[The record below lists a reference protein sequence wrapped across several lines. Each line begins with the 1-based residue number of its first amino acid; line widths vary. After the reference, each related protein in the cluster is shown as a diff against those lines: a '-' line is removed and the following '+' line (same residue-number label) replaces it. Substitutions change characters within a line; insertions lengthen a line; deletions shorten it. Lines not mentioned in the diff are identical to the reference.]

1 LLRFWGVLGLGLAMM
16 GAVSAQ
22 EPLPCPV
29 RPQML
34 LYLQRQRGVCAELIL
49 TQPYIPGRVFTSIAA
64 DADGVLY
71 IAEPSAG
78 VVWTATDTDSDAVP
92 DALRP
97 LLTGLEAPASLLLHA
112 GTLYITGGRRLYAYD
127 GQALLTLRDDLPV
140 EAGRAARLLT
150 VHEGRLL
157 LSVGGC
163 RGCAEAGRVI
173 SLALNGSDEMT
184 LLTSVDV
191 LAALSADAL
200 YLTTG
205 AGEDALW
212 VWEPGQAPRLVM
224 RFGFGAEPTAL
235 LRYDGAAFPQFQ
247 NHVLVMLAGTELTE
261 YPHGFSLMAVE
272 DLGEAVMR
280 ASSIVPSA
288 HDTPAVS
295 VPLGQV
301 YANPPAEKF
310 NHISGGLAPQRLG
323 GLAVDARGW
332 IYLLLARGSVI
343 LLRP

>member
-1 LLRFWGVLGLGLAMM
+1 MLRFWGVLGLVLAIM

-34 LYLQRQRGVCAELIL
+34 MYLQRQRGVCAELIL
-49 TQPYIPGRVFTSIAA
+49 TQPYIPGRVFTSITA
-64 DADGVLY
+64 DADGALY

-78 VVWTATDTDSDAVP
+78 VVWTATDTDADAVP

-97 LLTGLEAPASLLLHA
+97 LLTGLEAPASLLHV

-127 GQALLTLRDDLPV
+127 GQVLLTLRDDLPV

-150 VHEGRLL
+150 VHQGRLL

-163 RGCAEAGRVI
+163 RGCAEAGRLI
-173 SLALNGSDEMT
+173 SLALDGSDEMT
-184 LLTSVDV
+184 LSTGIDA
-191 LAALSADAL
+191 LAALSADTL

-212 VWEPGQAPRLVM
+212 VWEPGQVPRLVM
-224 RFGFGAEPTAL
+224 RFGFGAEPIAL

-247 NHVLVMLAGTELTE
+247 NHVLVLLAGTELTQ
-261 YPHGFSLMAVE
+261 YPHGFSLVAVE
-272 DLGEAVMR
+272 NLGEAVMR

-295 VPLGQV
+295 VPLEQV